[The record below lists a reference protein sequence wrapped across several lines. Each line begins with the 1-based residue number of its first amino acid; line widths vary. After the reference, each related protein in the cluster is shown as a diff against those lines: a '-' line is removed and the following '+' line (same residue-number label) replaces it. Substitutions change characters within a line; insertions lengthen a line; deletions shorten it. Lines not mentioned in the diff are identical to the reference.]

1 MNTQLEILLA
11 KSDLD
16 IKDKFE
22 IRQIFEMLSTEKKV
36 NIINNWDYII
46 LSLDKVK
53 KDLIEEQKILM
64 WKALDDI
71 ENVIISTRKTWLK
84 KWISEEIWKL
94 RKSFKV

>member
-53 KDLIEEQKILM
+53 QDLIEEQKILM

-71 ENVIISTRKTWLK
+71 ENVIISARKTWLK